1 MAAERTDGTGVT
13 SRGRGRRRRGLAVG
27 LGAALAVTAGVV
39 AVDVARAP
47 QAAAAGLTPFTS
59 CDELAGWYRDA
70 ALEQVTAYGLGGEM
84 RIAFAAEESVGG
96 AAIPAAGDSA
106 AQDGAAAVGG
116 PVGSSDTGT
125 NVQEEGV
132 DEPSRIKVADGVA
145 WTLSGSRLVGVDL
158 ASGTVVGDLDLA
170 AGSSPDDGTWFA
182 ELVLVGDRVVVIGSG
197 SLPPEPAPEP
207 SVPPSTPPSSAPP
220 VEPTVAPTVEPTT
233 GPTTEPSVE
242 PSAPPAEP
250 SLEPVPEPSLEP
262 VPEPSLEPGAAVT
275 DQGAADAAVADAAV
289 ADAAVADAAVADAA
303 VADSVI
309 GSPVVPWY
317 APTTTA
323 TTVDVS
329 DPAAPAVVDRVE
341 VEGGY
346 VSARASGGA
355 VRLVTTSTPYLPFVD
370 PWLMMT
376 PEQQQ
381 SGSEDD
387 LEASEDAALARN
399 RDVVRGAQ
407 PADWLPDLVER
418 ADDGTVVSRT
428 PIGCDSVAH
437 PGDDA
442 GSGTLSVL
450 TLDPAAEQTLAGT
463 TSVAADGSVVY
474 ASTDR
479 LYVATT
485 RGGWLWGWGGGS
497 GDPVTTELH
506 GFDTTDPRGTTWL
519 GSGSVE
525 GWLLG
530 SWAMDAHD
538 GHLRVGV
545 TSESPV
551 ASGAA
556 GDAASGLVAPEPTTL
571 PTTTSSVVV
580 LRETP
585 DGLVEVGRVDDLG
598 PTETIR
604 SLRWFDDLAVVVTFR
619 QTDPLYTVDLTDP
632 TTPRVL
638 GELKVTGY
646 SGYLHPVGD
655 GMLLGVGQEADAA
668 GTTQG
673 TKVETYDVGDLAA
686 PTAVSSLVW
695 PQSSSA
701 VEWDSRLFAYLP
713 DRRTAVLP
721 LERYDAA
728 QYSSGLVAVAVGTD
742 GSVTETGAWSVGG
755 AQVQAV
761 ASTGDLVLVAAERW
775 DETGTSPGAV
785 LTVLSADGL
794 AVQAE
799 VPLARSKD

>member
-1 MAAERTDGTGVT
+1 MAAQRSDGTGVT
-13 SRGRGRRRRGLAVG
+13 SGARRSRRRGLAVG

-59 CDELAGWYRDA
+59 CEELAGWYRDS
-70 ALEQVTAYGLGGEM
+70 ALEQVTAYGLGNQWG
-84 RIAFAAEESVGG
+84 FAAEESMGG
-96 AAIPAAGDSA
+96 ADASA
-106 AQDGAAAVGG
+106 ARDGAAAVGG
-116 PVGSSDTGT
+116 PVGSSETGT

-145 WTLSGSRLVGVDL
+145 WTLSGSRLVGVDI
-158 ASGTVVGDLDLA
+158 ASGTVVGDLDLG
-170 AGSSPDDGTWFA
+170 AGSSPDDGTWFS
-182 ELVLVGDRVVVIGSG
+182 ELVLVEDRVVVVGSG

-207 SVPPSTPPSSAPP
+207 SVPPSAPPSSAPP
-220 VEPTVAPTVEPTT
+220 VEPTVAPSPEPTT

-242 PSAPPAEP
+242 PSTPPSEPTVEP
-250 SLEPVPEPSLEP
+250 SLEPA
-262 VPEPSLEPGAAVT
+262 PEPSLEPGAAVA
-275 DQGAADAAVADAAV
+275 DLGAAEDSSAGSAADSAV
-289 ADAAVADAAVADAA
+289 DSAVGSAV
-303 VADSVI
+303 DSVI

-317 APTTTA
+317 SPTTTA

-329 DPAAPAVVDRVE
+329 DPAAPMVVDRVE

-381 SGSEDD
+381 SGTEDD

-399 RDVVRGAQ
+399 QDVVRSAQ
-407 PADWLPDLVER
+407 AADWLPDLVER
-418 ADDGTVVSRT
+418 ADDGTVASRT
-428 PIGCDSVAH
+428 PVGCDSVAH

-485 RGGWLWGWGGGS
+485 RGGWLWGWGGGG
-497 GDPVTTELH
+497 GDPLTTQLH

-530 SWAMDAHD
+530 SWAMDAYD

-556 GDAASGLVAPEPTTL
+556 GDGASAVAPEPTTL
-571 PTTTSSVVV
+571 PSTTSSVVV
-580 LRETP
+580 LRETA

-619 QTDPLYTVDLTDP
+619 QTDPLYTVDLADP

-655 GMLLGVGQEADAA
+655 GMLLGVGQEADTA

-673 TKVETYDVGDLAA
+673 TKVETYDVSDLAA

-713 DRRTAVLP
+713 GRRTAVLP
-721 LERYDAA
+721 LERYDAE

-742 GSVTETGAWSVGG
+742 GAVTETGSWSPTTGEGG
-755 AQVQAV
+755 GSSVTAL
-761 ASTGDLVLVAAERW
+761 ASTPDLVLVTREGWQELYDDGRAVGVQDLSSLVVLDAA
-775 DETGTSPGAV
+775 D
-785 LTVLSADGL
+785 LS
-794 AVQAE
+794 VRAE
-799 VPLARSKD
+799 VPLGQARG